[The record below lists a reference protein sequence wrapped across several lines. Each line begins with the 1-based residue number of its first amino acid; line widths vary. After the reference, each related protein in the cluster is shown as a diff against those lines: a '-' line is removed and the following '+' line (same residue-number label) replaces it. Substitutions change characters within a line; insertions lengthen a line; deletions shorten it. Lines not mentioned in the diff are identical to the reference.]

1 MRRRPRR
8 RGDCRAMPPPGG
20 SGRISNRS
28 WISRSLLGPDSSRQI
43 AADFVA
49 PARYIGRKYH
59 QAEEAAVPSFD
70 IVSRIEVAE
79 VDNALAGI
87 TREIGTRFDFKGSK
101 CKIERQEGVLNV
113 IADDELKLKQM
124 HELLKVHMTRRKVDP
139 AALEYKP
146 PEKASGNTLK
156 QTIILRQGVDAN
168 LARQLIREIKDSK
181 LKVQVSIQGDELRVT
196 GKKRD
201 DLQAAIAVARAMKI
215 EQPLQYVNFRD

>member
-1 MRRRPRR
+1 
-8 RGDCRAMPPPGG
+8 
-20 SGRISNRS
+20 
-28 WISRSLLGPDSSRQI
+28 
-43 AADFVA
+43 
-49 PARYIGRKYH
+49 
-59 QAEEAAVPSFD
+59 VPSFD
-70 IVSRIEVAE
+70 IVSRIELAE

-101 CKIERQEGVLNV
+101 CNVERQEGVINV

-139 AALEYKP
+139 AALDYKT

-156 QTIILRQGVDAN
+156 QTIVLRQGVDAD

-181 LKVQVSIQGDELRVT
+181 LKVQVSIQGDELRIT

-201 DLQAAIAVARAMKI
+201 DLQAAIAVARGMKI